1 MKAQTHDPVQLPVQL
16 PHTWEARLL
25 AGQINESEWEML
37 REMVDDG
44 EAKTVEE
51 AARLLDFKD
60 RELNLGD
67 TFYGF

>member
-1 MKAQTHDPVQLPVQL
+1 MKAQTHEPVPL
-16 PHTWEARLL
+16 PHTWEARLQ
-25 AGQINESEWEML
+25 AGQLREIEWEML

-51 AARLLDFKD
+51 AAQLLDFKD

>member
-1 MKAQTHDPVQLPVQL
+1 MKAHTQDPTPL
-16 PHTWEARLL
+16 PHTWEARLV
-25 AGQINESEWEML
+25 AGRLQEIEWEML

-51 AARLLDFKD
+51 AAQLLDFKD
-60 RELNLGD
+60 RELNMGD

>member
-1 MKAQTHDPVQLPVQL
+1 MKTRVQEMPS
-16 PHTWEARLL
+16 TWEARLA
-25 AGQINESEWEML
+25 AGQLSEEEWKVLRDLVESG
-37 REMVDDG
+37 D
-44 EAKTVEE
+44 VETELE

>member
-1 MKAQTHDPVQLPVQL
+1 MPS
-16 PHTWEARLL
+16 TWEARL
-25 AGQINESEWEML
+25 AVGQL
-37 REMVDDG
+37 REEEWKVLRDL
-44 EAKTVEE
+44 VESGDVETELE

>member
-1 MKAQTHDPVQLPVQL
+1 MKAQTQEPMQLPQHL

-25 AGQINESEWEML
+25 AGHLNASEWEML
-37 REMVDDG
+37 RDMIDDG

>member
-1 MKAQTHDPVQLPVQL
+1 MKAKTQEPMQL
-16 PHTWEARLL
+16 PHTWEARLQ
-25 AGQINESEWEML
+25 AGHLSESEWETL
-37 REMVDDG
+37 REMVTDG
-44 EAKTVEE
+44 EAKTVED

>member
-1 MKAQTHDPVQLPVQL
+1 MKAQTHEPTQLPQQL

-25 AGQINESEWEML
+25 AGYLNQSEWEML